1 MTAAELIRACK
12 QFEEEHGIAD
22 TLLLLNDIILARA
35 QANDLDI
42 EFEED
47 DGEEPSEPLTIQ

>member
-1 MTAAELIRACK
+1 MTEAELIKACR
-12 QFEEEHGIAD
+12 QFEDEHGIDD

-42 EFEED
+42 EYED
-47 DGEEPSEPLTIQ
+47 DGEEPIEPLTIQ

>member
-1 MTAAELIRACK
+1 MTAAELIRAAK
-12 QFEEEHGIAD
+12 QYEEEHGIAD

-42 EFEED
+42 EYED
-47 DGEEPSEPLTIQ
+47 DGEEPEGLTIQ

>member
-1 MTAAELIRACK
+1 MTAAELIKACK
-12 QFEEEHGIAD
+12 RYEEEHGIAD

-42 EFEED
+42 EYED
-47 DGEEPSEPLTIQ
+47 DGEEPGEPLTIQ